1 MDEKDIKFKNLSLSK
16 NIIGEVHIQITDW
29 K

>member
-1 MDEKDIKFKNLSLSK
+1 MDEKDIKFKNFSLSK
-16 NIIGEVHIQITDW
+16 NIIGEVHIQATDW